1 MFNDMLLTVA
11 HANEGTFFLASLLL
25 VLGRKEVDLPH
36 VLSVLDPAQ
45 SVEVG
50 AAVVEEVLV
59 RTASTLS
66 GVSHQEAQ
74 NTFSIKISPF
84 FFFLLYSRNLQER
97 GEKVHLRGGHI
108 DNSLLPSRLQDRT
121 PAKKGGHPYAALHR
135 PVSFPSSEQSIGA
148 ALSPPGS
155 RVDLLQVTAI
165 VAAKVHQRL
174 LVNLQLGEQTKEA
187 TDGGVQL
194 EHRIAVGAVPTAAGK
209 GSRGKVG

>member
-11 HANEGTFFLASLLL
+11 HANEGTFFLSSLLL

-59 RTASTLS
+59 RTSTLS

-84 FFFLLYSRNLQER
+84 FFFLLNSRHLQER

-108 DNSLLPSRLQDRT
+108 KNLLSRLQDRT

-194 EHRIAVGAVPTAAGK
+194 QHRVAVGAVPTAAGK